1 MDLLWRINSDDVF
14 RPNWVIR
21 TVQRWMNTLWQSRT
35 KAPTTI
41 TQNQNHRQKQ
51 SMDIF
56 SLCILANGMRKTN
69 AICIVLCV
77 SEGEC
82 VDWYRDFLAQSL
94 YLQLNGFVKAIA
106 TAEQQ
111 GSKSGDFIID
121 RLVLKRLCKTLWI
134 VHKNTHWTHW
144 IHVARAHNRYLHT
157 ICRTWALRVS
167 IKACDRC
174 WLTSMEQEA
183 RVSKRLQTWA
193 MCTHHLFR
201 RYWNDTWISYATNR
215 ILKIV

>member
-1 MDLLWRINSDDVF
+1 MYFDPIGSFERYKGEWIPSD
-14 RPNWVIR
+14 
-21 TVQRWMNTLWQSRT
+21 
-35 KAPTTI
+35 
-41 TQNQNHRQKQ
+41 NHELKRQQQKQ

-111 GSKSGDFIID
+111 G
-121 RLVLKRLCKTLWI
+121 
-134 VHKNTHWTHW
+134 
-144 IHVARAHNRYLHT
+144 
-157 ICRTWALRVS
+157 
-167 IKACDRC
+167 
-174 WLTSMEQEA
+174 
-183 RVSKRLQTWA
+183 
-193 MCTHHLFR
+193 
-201 RYWNDTWISYATNR
+201 
-215 ILKIV
+215 